1 MRIHNIVLTG
11 LINDRL
17 VAYEELERD
26 MNKHNNMSVGDMVY
40 VIKQHLKKIIKLN
53 AMIDEWQQII
63 QSEVKSSIDELTE
76 KVKESTHE

>member
-11 LINDRL
+11 LITDRL

-26 MNKHNNMSVGDMVY
+26 MNDKMSVPDMVY
-40 VIKQHLKKIIKLN
+40 IIKRHLRKIVKLN

-63 QSEVKSSIDELTE
+63 QSEVKSSIEELTE
-76 KVKESTHE
+76 KVKESTNE